1 MTGGRVVANST
12 TLNTTGPVV
21 RAVAKLR
28 YSTVTP
34 MKARRVV
41 DLVRGLP
48 ADEALS
54 ILRFTPQ
61 SASEPVYKVLE
72 SAIANA
78 RYAAGQRQERL
89 EVEDLVVSVA
99 YVDEGPT
106 MKRFRPRAQGR
117 AYRIRKRTSH
127 ITIEVESWSAELET
141 QANKKAVPRR
151 VKPQYVVAA
160 PVARPTKKEAQAA
173 RAAAAAEA
181 AAAKPAAKSAAK
193 KAAKATA
200 AAPAEPEIAETTDVA
215 EVAEVAEVADVPAVK
230 TAKKAAEKAAATAA
244 PSKTVV
250 PAKKAAAKA
259 PAAEVAEKP
268 AKKTADKPAAKAADK
283 PAKKAPPAKATKAA
297 DEEQAPSGASADE
310 EQAPSGASADE
321 DGGTR

>member
-1 MTGGRVVANST
+1 MASPT

-21 RAVAKLR
+21 RAHAKLR

-54 ILRFTPQ
+54 ILKFTPQ

-89 EVEDLVVSVA
+89 EVEDLVVSAA

-127 ITIEVESWSAELET
+127 ITIEVESWSAEIET
-141 QANKKAVPRR
+141 LANKKSVPRR
-151 VKPQYVVAA
+151 VRPQYVA
-160 PVARPTKKEAQAA
+160 PAPVVARPTKKEAQAA
-173 RAAAAAEA
+173 RAAAAAAETA
-181 AAAKPAAKSAAK
+181 AAAKPAKKSAA

-200 AAPAEPEIAETTDVA
+200 AAPAELGTADVDDVA
-215 EVAEVAEVADVPAVK
+215 EVEVAEVADKPAVK
-230 TAKKAAEKAAATAA
+230 TAKKAAEKATAA
-244 PSKTVV
+244 PAKTVV
-250 PAKKAAAKA
+250 PAKKAAKA
-259 PAAEVAEKP
+259 PAAEVAQKP
-268 AKKTADKPAAKAADK
+268 AKKSAEKTADKPAKK
-283 PAKKAPPAKATKAA
+283 TVAKKAAP
-297 DEEQAPSGASADE
+297 DEEQAPSGASANDDG
-310 EQAPSGASADE
+310 GAS
-321 DGGTR
+321 

>member
-1 MTGGRVVANST
+1 MTGGHVVASPV

-21 RAVAKLR
+21 RAHAKLR

-34 MKARRVV
+34 MKARRVI

-54 ILRFTPQ
+54 VLRFTPQ

-78 RYAAGQRQERL
+78 RYAAGIRNERL
-89 EVEDLVVSVA
+89 EVEDLVVSAA

-141 QANKKAVPRR
+141 QANKRSVPKR
-151 VKPQYVVAA
+151 VRTPIVVATTPRVRAVQEKA
-160 PVARPTKKEAQAA
+160 PEP
-173 RAAAAAEA
+173 
-181 AAAKPAAKSAAK
+181 AAKPAKKSAAK
-193 KAAKATA
+193 KTA
-200 AAPAEPEIAETTDVA
+200 EAIEA
-215 EVAEVAEVADVPAVK
+215 ADVDTTEIEPTEVEIVEPTDAVEAVEAVEVK
-230 TAKKAAEKAAATAA
+230 PAKKVA
-244 PSKTVV
+244 
-250 PAKKAAAKA
+250 AKKAAAA
-259 PAAEVAEKP
+259 HDHDAHDGHDHDGHDHEAHDEVKP
-268 AKKTADKPAAKAADK
+268 AKKVAAKKVA
-283 PAKKAPPAKATKAA
+283 AKKTAP
-297 DEEQAPSGASADE
+297 
-310 EQAPSGASADE
+310 
-321 DGGTR
+321 

>member
-1 MTGGRVVANST
+1 VANT
-12 TLNTTGPVV
+12 PTLNTTGPVV
-21 RAVAKLR
+21 RAHAKLR

-78 RYAAGQRQERL
+78 RYAAGLRSERVD
-89 EVEDLVVSVA
+89 VEDLVVSAA

-127 ITIEVESWSAELET
+127 ITIEVESWSAEIET
-141 QANKKAVPRR
+141 LANKRSVPKR
-151 VKPQYVVAA
+151 VKTPIVRVAPAPRVRAVQQPA
-160 PVARPTKKEAQAA
+160 PVAETKPAKKTAA
-173 RAAAAAEA
+173 KKSAAAVEAADVETPDIDDVEVTES
-181 AAAKPAAKSAAK
+181 AAAKPAKKTAAK
-193 KAAKATA
+193 KTA
-200 AAPAEPEIAETTDVA
+200 AHDHDHDHEGHDHDDHDHDDHDHEGHDHEGHDHDAPEA
-215 EVAEVAEVADVPAVK
+215 EVK
-230 TAKKAAEKAAATAA
+230 
-244 PSKTVV
+244 
-250 PAKKAAAKA
+250 PAKKAAAKKT
-259 PAAEVAEKP
+259 AAEAQPAKTVTP
-268 AKKTADKPAAKAADK
+268 AKKTA
-283 PAKKAPPAKATKAA
+283 AKKAAPAKDSD
-297 DEEQAPSGASADE
+297 DEE
-310 EQAPSGASADE
+310 
-321 DGGTR
+321 GGTR

>member
-1 MTGGRVVANST
+1 VANT
-12 TLNTTGPVV
+12 PTLNTTGPIV
-21 RAVAKLR
+21 RAHAKLR

-78 RYAAGQRQERL
+78 RYAAGLRSERVD
-89 EVEDLVVSVA
+89 VEDLVVSAA

-127 ITIEVESWSAELET
+127 ITIEVESWSAEIET
-141 QANKKAVPRR
+141 LATKRSVPKR
-151 VKPQYVVAA
+151 VKAPIVRVAPTPRVRAVQQPA
-160 PVARPTKKEAQAA
+160 PVAETKPAKKTASKKTAAALQAA
-173 RAAAAAEA
+173 DVDTPETPDVETTEA
-181 AAAKPAAKSAAK
+181 VETASAKPAKKTTEPKATSVAAK
-193 KAAKATA
+193 KTA
-200 AAPAEPEIAETTDVA
+200 AVHDHDHEGHDHDHDHDEPEA
-215 EVAEVAEVADVPAVK
+215 AD
-230 TAKKAAEKAAATAA
+230 T
-244 PSKTVV
+244 
-250 PAKKAAAKA
+250 PAKKAAAKK
-259 PAAEVAEKP
+259 AAEAQPAKTVTPA
-268 AKKTADKPAAKAADK
+268 AKKTA
-283 PAKKAPPAKATKAA
+283 AKKAAPAK
-297 DEEQAPSGASADE
+297 DSD
-310 EQAPSGASADE
+310 
-321 DGGTR
+321 DGKEGTR

>member
-1 MTGGRVVANST
+1 MANT
-12 TLNTTGPVV
+12 PTLNTTGPIV
-21 RAVAKLR
+21 RAHAKLR

-78 RYAAGQRQERL
+78 RYAAGLRQERVD
-89 EVEDLVVSVA
+89 VEDLVVSAA

-127 ITIEVESWSAELET
+127 ITIEVESWSAEIET
-141 QANKKAVPRR
+141 LATKRSVPKR
-151 VKPQYVVAA
+151 VKTPIVRVAPTPRVRAVQQPA
-160 PVARPTKKEAQAA
+160 PVA
-173 RAAAAAEA
+173 
-181 AAAKPAAKSAAK
+181 
-193 KAAKATA
+193 
-200 AAPAEPEIAETTDVA
+200 ET
-215 EVAEVAEVADVPAVK
+215 
-230 TAKKAAEKAAATAA
+230 
-244 PSKTVV
+244 
-250 PAKKAAAKA
+250 
-259 PAAEVAEKP
+259 KP
-268 AKKTADKPAAKAADK
+268 AKKTA
-283 PAKKAPPAKATKAA
+283 AKKTAA
-297 DEEQAPSGASADE
+297 AVEAAAVETPETDDVEVDRGC
-310 EQAPSGASADE
+310 
-321 DGGTR
+321 

>member
-1 MTGGRVVANST
+1 MANT
-12 TLNTTGPVV
+12 PTLNTTGPVV
-21 RAVAKLR
+21 RAHAKLR

-78 RYAAGQRQERL
+78 RYAAGLRQERL
-89 EVEDLVVSVA
+89 DVEDLVVSAA

-127 ITIEVESWSAELET
+127 ITIEVESWSAEIET
-141 QANKKAVPRR
+141 LATKRSVPKR
-151 VKPQYVVAA
+151 VKAPIVRVAPTPRVRAVQQLA
-160 PVARPTKKEAQAA
+160 PVVESKPAKKTAA
-173 RAAAAAEA
+173 KKSAATVEAAEVETPEIEDVESTA
-181 AAAKPAAKSAAK
+181 AVESAAAKPAKKTAAK
-193 KAAKATA
+193 KAAA
-200 AAPAEPEIAETTDVA
+200 AHDHDHDHDHEGHDHEGHDHEAEP
-215 EVAEVAEVADVPAVK
+215 K
-230 TAKKAAEKAAATAA
+230 
-244 PSKTVV
+244 
-250 PAKKAAAKA
+250 PAKKAAAKKATEPKATNVATAPEASAA
-259 PAAEVAEKP
+259 PAKTAA
-268 AKKTADKPAAKAADK
+268 AKKTA
-283 PAKKAPPAKATKAA
+283 AKKAAPAKAS
-297 DEEQAPSGASADE
+297 DDGEE
-310 EQAPSGASADE
+310 
-321 DGGTR
+321 GTR

>member
-1 MTGGRVVANST
+1 VANT
-12 TLNTTGPVV
+12 PTLNTTGPIV
-21 RAVAKLR
+21 RAHAKLR

-78 RYAAGQRQERL
+78 RYAAGLRQERVD
-89 EVEDLVVSVA
+89 VEDLVVSAA

-127 ITIEVESWSAELET
+127 ITIEVESWSAEIET
-141 QANKKAVPRR
+141 LATKRSVPKR
-151 VKPQYVVAA
+151 VKTPIVRVAPTPRVRAVQEPA
-160 PVARPTKKEAQAA
+160 PVAAA
-173 RAAAAAEA
+173 
-181 AAAKPAAKSAAK
+181 
-193 KAAKATA
+193 
-200 AAPAEPEIAETTDVA
+200 
-215 EVAEVAEVADVPAVK
+215 
-230 TAKKAAEKAAATAA
+230 
-244 PSKTVV
+244 
-250 PAKKAAAKA
+250 
-259 PAAEVAEKP
+259 KP
-268 AKKTADKPAAKAADK
+268 AKKTAAKKTAAAIEAADVETQDVEPLDVAEPVEAVEVK
-283 PAKKAPPAKATKAA
+283 PAKKVAAKKTAAAHEHDDDHDAHDHDHDHDHDAEAKPAKKVAAKKTAPAAEAQPAKTVTPAKKTAAKKAAPAKAS
-297 DEEQAPSGASADE
+297 D
-310 EQAPSGASADE
+310 
-321 DGGTR
+321 DGKEGTR

>member
-1 MTGGRVVANST
+1 MANT
-12 TLNTTGPVV
+12 PTLNTTGPIV
-21 RAVAKLR
+21 RAHAKLR

-78 RYAAGQRQERL
+78 RYTAGLRQERVD
-89 EVEDLVVSVA
+89 VEDLVVSAA

-127 ITIEVESWSAELET
+127 ITIEVESWSAEIET
-141 QANKKAVPRR
+141 LATKRSVPKRVRTPIVRVAPTPRVRAV
-151 VKPQYVVAA
+151 QETA
-160 PVARPTKKEAQAA
+160 PVA
-173 RAAAAAEA
+173 
-181 AAAKPAAKSAAK
+181 
-193 KAAKATA
+193 
-200 AAPAEPEIAETTDVA
+200 ET
-215 EVAEVAEVADVPAVK
+215 
-230 TAKKAAEKAAATAA
+230 
-244 PSKTVV
+244 
-250 PAKKAAAKA
+250 
-259 PAAEVAEKP
+259 KP
-268 AKKTADKPAAKAADK
+268 AKKTAAKKTAAAVEAADGRD
-283 PAKKAPPAKATKAA
+283 AG
-297 DEEQAPSGASADE
+297 DSADVECDRGRRGRRGQAGE
-310 EQAPSGASADE
+310 EGRGQE
-321 DGGTR
+321 DRRARSRHDHEGHDHDGHDHDARWRG

>member
-1 MTGGRVVANST
+1 
-12 TLNTTGPVV
+12 LNTTGPVG
-21 RAVAKLR
+21 RAHAKLR

-54 ILRFTPQ
+54 VLRFTPQ

-78 RYAAGQRQERL
+78 RYAAGIRNERL
-89 EVEDLVVSVA
+89 EVEDLVVSAA

-141 QANKKAVPRR
+141 QATKRSVPKR
-151 VKPQYVVAA
+151 VRTPIVVATTPRVRAVQETA
-160 PVARPTKKEAQAA
+160 PEP
-173 RAAAAAEA
+173 
-181 AAAKPAAKSAAK
+181 AAKPAKKSAAK
-193 KAAKATA
+193 KTA
-200 AAPAEPEIAETTDVA
+200 AAVDADVETTEIEPTDV
-215 EVAEVAEVADVPAVK
+215 EVAEVKPAKKVA
-230 TAKKAAEKAAATAA
+230 AKKAAAAHDHDAHDHDGHDHDAHDHDA
-244 PSKTVV
+244 HDAHDHEDK
-250 PAKKAAAKA
+250 PAKKAAAKKVVDAA
-259 PAAEVAEKP
+259 PVEAEAVKEAAA
-268 AKKTADKPAAKAADK
+268 K
-283 PAKKAPPAKATKAA
+283 PAKKAAAKKVAPDKASK
-297 DEEQAPSGASADE
+297 D
-310 EQAPSGASADE
+310 
-321 DGGTR
+321 DGKEGTR

>member
-1 MTGGRVVANST
+1 MTGGHVVASPT

-21 RAVAKLR
+21 RAHAKLR

-78 RYAAGQRQERL
+78 RYAAGIRNERL
-89 EVEDLVVSVA
+89 EVEDLVVSAA

-127 ITIEVESWSAELET
+127 ITIEVESWSAEIET
-141 QANKKAVPRR
+141 LANKRSVPKR
-151 VKPQYVVAA
+151 VKAPVVVATTPRVRA
-160 PVARPTKKEAQAA
+160 VQEQAPEPVAK
-173 RAAAAAEA
+173 
-181 AAAKPAAKSAAK
+181 
-193 KAAKATA
+193 
-200 AAPAEPEIAETTDVA
+200 
-215 EVAEVAEVADVPAVK
+215 
-230 TAKKAAEKAAATAA
+230 
-244 PSKTVV
+244 
-250 PAKKAAAKA
+250 PAKKAAAK
-259 PAAEVAEKP
+259 
-268 AKKTADKPAAKAADK
+268 
-283 PAKKAPPAKATKAA
+283 
-297 DEEQAPSGASADE
+297 
-310 EQAPSGASADE
+310 
-321 DGGTR
+321 